1 MEHTQRLPLSL
12 DAFADD
18 RTRTQGDR
26 DQVGIDGAGD
36 PAIRDA
42 AAILERAAADED
54 AAAEARARFRR
65 EGLPALPPDDAIAPM
80 LGQGERV
87 VAVRP
92 GTIAERHGDDGSV
105 GVVSGRLYLT
115 TQRLVLLGA
124 VTTEVPLGDV
134 TELSLAGDRL
144 LISVAGGRGL
154 MVDAGSPR
162 LLRTQIAA
170 TIRHG
175 RA

>member
-1 MEHTQRLPLSL
+1 MENIQRLPISL

-18 RTRTQGDR
+18 RTRTDGER
-26 DQVGIDGAGD
+26 DVLGGTGAED

-65 EGLPALPPDDAIAPM
+65 EGLPAVAPDEAIAPI
-80 LGQGERV
+80 LQQGERV

-105 GVVSGRLYLT
+105 GVVNGRLYLT

-124 VTTEVPLGDV
+124 ATTEIPIADI

-144 LISVAGGRGL
+144 LVSVVGGRGL

-170 TIRHG
+170 TIRHS